1 MTTAE
6 KLTYYAA
13 SLAIIGLI
21 GLRLFHLL
29 DPGWGMIG
37 VLFCTLV
44 ITRMYTRY
52 IARLTSHNEEL
63 EEELERL
70 RRTITPE

>member
-1 MTTAE
+1 MNPTE
-6 KLTYYAA
+6 KLVYYAA

-44 ITRMYTRY
+44 ITRVYNHY

-63 EEELERL
+63 EEELEQL
-70 RRTITPE
+70 RRTITP